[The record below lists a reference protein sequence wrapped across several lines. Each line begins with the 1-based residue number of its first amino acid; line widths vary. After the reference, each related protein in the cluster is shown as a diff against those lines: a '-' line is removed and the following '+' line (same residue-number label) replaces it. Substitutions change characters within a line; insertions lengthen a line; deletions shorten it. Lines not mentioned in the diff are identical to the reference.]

1 MAEAKELWYPSAT
14 GLGNIY
20 AKLTAPQ
27 YEPWAIVQLAHGMAE
42 HIERYD
48 HFAGYL
54 AENGLLV
61 AANDHAGHGKS
72 IGENG
77 MLGYFGAKG
86 GWANVIAD
94 ILHLRKTLLEQYN
107 KPIILIGHSMGS
119 FLARTIAADQGGLYN
134 GYIFLGTAG
143 SNPAVTIG
151 RVVAKAELK
160 RNGEKVPSR
169 LLHKMS
175 FGAYNKAFAPTRTP
189 NDWLS
194 RDEAEVDKYCADDR
208 CGFMF
213 TAEAMLDLF
222 DGLDKID
229 GIQWAKNVPNVPV
242 MIASGASDPVG
253 GSTKGVK
260 QVYNNL
266 MESGHDKLKLK
277 LYEGCRHELINELNR
292 YEVYSDILDFLRSV
306 V

>member
-1 MAEAKELWYPSAT
+1 MADVMELWYTSAT
-14 GLGNIY
+14 GTGNIY

-48 HFAGYL
+48 HFTAYL

-77 MLGYFGAKG
+77 MPGYFGAKN

-94 ILHLRKTLLEQYN
+94 MLHLQKTLIDRYN
-107 KPIILIGHSMGS
+107 KPIILLGHSMGS
-119 FLARTIAADQGGLYN
+119 FLARTVAAEQGSLYD

-143 SNPAVTIG
+143 SNPAVAVG

-160 RNGEKVPSR
+160 RHGERVPSR

-175 FGAYNKAFAPTRTP
+175 FGKYNVAFSPARTP

-194 RDEAEVDKYCADDR
+194 RDEAEVDKYCADDL

-222 DGLDKID
+222 DGLDMID
-229 GIQWAKNVPNVPV
+229 GIQWAKRVPNVPI
-242 MIASGASDPVG
+242 MLASGTNDPVG
-253 GSTKGVK
+253 GSAKGVR
-260 QVYNNL
+260 QVYKNL
-266 MESGHDKLKLK
+266 KQSGHDKLKLK
-277 LYEGCRHELINELNR
+277 LYEGCRHELINEINK
-292 YEVYSDILDFLRSV
+292 YEIYSDILDFLRGV